1 MQNTRITAALALL
14 ALSGTIHAHDGVSVS
29 GADSTLSH
37 EVLTHLERIERNE
50 HLHHVFRARLL
61 KLLPLIAEG
70 SPVDIV
76 LTSSKGNT
84 ALHYA
89 CAIGDVEL
97 VSTLLRLGASTKI
110 RTHRG
115 ALPRDC
121 ADGPRRRQILALL
134 DNQESNSTA
143 VPAPQPEQAASQA
156 PPLDIS
162 NHIAA
167 DSELESVISHVQ
179 SQPASNAA
187 EYQHKKELLKLLH
200 SIKNGKNINYTAP
213 GTHGYTALHHAC
225 SMGDFYVAI
234 WLLEH
239 GADTHA
245 RTHGGKTPG
254 ALLHGPNASFI
265 RSHLLEFSEHNQ
277 TSSLNM

>member
-14 ALSGTIHAHDGVSVS
+14 ALSSTIRAQEGISVA
-29 GADSTLSH
+29 GAASTPSH
-37 EVLTHLERIERNE
+37 EILTHLERIEKNE

-70 SPVDIV
+70 APVDIV
-76 LTSSKGNT
+76 LSASKGNT

-97 VSTLLRLGASTKI
+97 VSTLLRLGASPKI

-134 DNQESNSTA
+134 NNQDNNSTA
-143 VPAPQPEQAASQA
+143 VPAPHPVQTNRQAK
-156 PPLDIS
+156 PLDIS
-162 NHIAA
+162 NHIAT
-167 DSELESVISHVQ
+167 DSELEAVISHVQ
-179 SQPASNAA
+179 SQSASNAA
-187 EYQHKKELLKLLH
+187 EYQHKKELLKLLNA
-200 SIKNGKNINYTAP
+200 IKNGKNINYSAP

-277 TSSLNM
+277 TGTLNM